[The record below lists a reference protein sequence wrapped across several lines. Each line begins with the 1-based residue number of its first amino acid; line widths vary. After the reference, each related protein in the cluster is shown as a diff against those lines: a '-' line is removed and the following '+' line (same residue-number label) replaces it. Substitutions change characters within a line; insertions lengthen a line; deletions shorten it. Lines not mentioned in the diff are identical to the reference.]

1 MRKRK
6 KNVAT
11 LQSKESELKKDI
23 QKKQRE
29 AQQLEKQIKRII
41 AEEMRKAKL
50 RAERMALEKEA
61 EDLGLVKGK
70 ISILELRIR
79 C

>member
-1 MRKRK
+1 M
-6 KNVAT
+6 AT